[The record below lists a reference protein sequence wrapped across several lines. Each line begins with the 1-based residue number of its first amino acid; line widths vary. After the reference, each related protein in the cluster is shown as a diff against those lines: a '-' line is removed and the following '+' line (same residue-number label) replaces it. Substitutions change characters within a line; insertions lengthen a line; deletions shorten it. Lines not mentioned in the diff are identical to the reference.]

1 MPNKTFIFLLF
12 LTALICQASYSQIR
26 VKGRVYVKEDNE
38 FLPGVIIQE
47 WNVGNRDTTDMEG
60 YFDFFLKQDSAVVL
74 FHALGLKSEHVIVT
88 KDTTLNVYLGW
99 YNWYSKRLSVGT
111 SYDLANN
118 VFGFSLGNGFDE
130 FPLFHFEDF
139 DDRLLIKLTGNT
151 DFNQDYGYGVK
162 LGWTYLFRFFQVAS
176 IETRKFHYV
185 ENDFEFTE
193 ANLNLT
199 FDPSK
204 NGFPGLL
211 VVMTGFQRLAGESNY
226 GLGLGWQDA
235 NYRHGF
241 HYGLMIGYW
250 GDYFTYNV
258 FLQGFLVR
266 DHLAFKLDYERID
279 TYNLA
284 SIGLSYL
291 FLRNAFKKKPMEF
304 PYMR

>member
-1 MPNKTFIFLLF
+1 MPNKTAIFLLF
-12 LTALICQASYSQIR
+12 LTLLICHASYSQIR

-47 WNVGNRDTTDMEG
+47 WNVGNRDTTDIEG
-60 YFDFFLKQDSAVVL
+60 YFDFLLKQDSAVVL

-99 YNWYSKRLSVGT
+99 YDRYSKRLSVGT

-130 FPLFHFEDF
+130 FPLYHFEDF

-199 FDPSK
+199 FDPLK

-211 VVMTGFQRLAGESNY
+211 EVMTGFQRLAGESNY

-266 DHLAFKLDYERID
+266 DHLAFKVDYERID